1 MSDLQTPRDR
11 DDDELNLDRWSE
23 EIESLLSEF
32 GEVALDADFSVTKRL
47 PDRVFYRGYPLAEPA
62 DNLDDPDRATA
73 AEKRVADSLA
83 RLLD

>member
-1 MSDLQTPRDR
+1 MKVQLFVRRAIISDHV
-11 DDDELNLDRWSE
+11 
-23 EIESLLSEF
+23 I
-32 GEVALDADFSVTKRL
+32 SVSVGAVRL
-47 PDRVFYRGYPLAEPA
+47 RGYPLAEPA